1 MDGASWLPGI
11 PPSHPRE
18 AALNSD
24 TPESVLH
31 QVNDHLLLRFCLCAL
46 CHHVHA
52 QIIKGM
58 D

>member
-1 MDGASWLPGI
+1 M
-11 PPSHPRE
+11 
-18 AALNSD
+18 NSD